1 MRSMKK
7 DVLSVVEKKLSDRIY
22 KLSDGTIVQ
31 RDWYSSYLLYNIDYI
46 NKTID
51 TIREID
57 YVPCGNTKTIDNVV
71 NGQLDCRVRC
81 SGRKTVFQ
89 SLKMMYDYCK
99 MSPVRTST
107 ACCGGESG
115 KYEFVKCDIDVVVYI
130 YG

>member
-107 ACCGGESG
+107 ASCGGESG
-115 KYEFVKCDIDVVVYI
+115 KYEFVKCDIGVVVYI